1 MAAVVDFD
9 FKRVSEFKGKDVDE
23 LIDNLSE
30 EKIQKGNNILNEM
43 GAISNN
49 E

>member
-1 MAAVVDFD
+1 MNVVNFD
-9 FKRVSEFKGKDVDE
+9 FEKVNSLKNKSADE
-23 LIDNLSE
+23 LINNLSE
-30 EKIQKGNNILNEM
+30 EKIQKGNNKLNEM

>member
-1 MAAVVDFD
+1 MAVVDFD
-9 FKRVSEFKGKDVDE
+9 FKRVSEFKGKDVEE

-30 EKIQKGNNILNEM
+30 KQLQKGNDKLIEM
-43 GAISNN
+43 GAISTN